1 MYDWNVD
8 GMCLGTGGSGVPEA
22 QTVPAAQETPGEAQ
36 DIAETVQDIAGEAL
50 VAQQAVGKLKGK
62 VE

>member
-1 MYDWNVD
+1 M
-8 GMCLGTGGSGVPEA
+8 PEA